1 MKNLEKYLI
10 FFYIVI
16 LILNVFGI
24 PYIQAISISYLGFLP
39 IVYLIMGLFF
49 SKKALKTEPEPK
61 HIFWGLLSSCLFA
74 LFQITILFQIMNWFG
89 STTLLTIS
97 LISYLSIFFVIK
109 QSETLFFKIMFW
121 RYIIFGLPIFI
132 SLFL

>member
-74 LFQITILFQIMNWFG
+74 LFQITILFQIMNWIG

-97 LISYLSIFFVIK
+97 LISCLSIFFVIK
-109 QSETLFFKIMFW
+109 QSEALFFKIMFW
-121 RYIIFGLPIFI
+121 RYIIFGLPMFI

>member
-10 FFYIVI
+10 FFYIV
-16 LILNVFGI
+16 LLVLNVCDVPFI
-24 PYIQAISISYLGFLP
+24 KAISISYLGFLP

-49 SKKALKTEPEPK
+49 SKNALNSEPEPK

-74 LFQITILFQIMNWFG
+74 LFQITLLFQLMNWYG

-97 LISYLSIFFVIK
+97 FISYLSIFLVIK

-121 RYIIFGLPIFI
+121 RYIIFGLPMFI